1 MSSFSDTIAQWARRQ
16 ELAMEAVIKESVQE
30 LAEDVVKPRARGGN
44 MPVDTG
50 FLRNSIAA
58 AVNSV
63 PSGEP
68 EGFSQ
73 ADLDLQPT
81 VLVINNV
88 KAGDRLVLGF
98 TANYA
103 KYMEAKYFF
112 VRHSAQNWDRHVGKA
127 VKKVIRSIR

>member
-1 MSSFSDTIAQWARRQ
+1 MPSFSDTIAQWARRQ

-50 FLRNSIAA
+50 FLRNSMAA

-68 EGFSQ
+68 SDMF
-73 ADLDLQPT
+73 DMQPV
-81 VLVINNV
+81 VLAINNV

-112 VRHSAQNWDRHVGKA
+112 VRHSAQDWPKFVTKA
-127 VKKVIRSIR
+127 TNKVARALR